1 VFKDLP
7 IHIQDTSNGLN
18 HNYHKYVIRFEN
30 KAMRDEIK
38 VRLNATIHYDKPLSE
53 NSMYKDIEHRKDDCI
68 NCKRIS
74 ETILSL
80 PIHPYLTD
88 EEVNK
93 ITNMVMITV

>member
-1 VFKDLP
+1 
-7 IHIQDTSNGLN
+7 
-18 HNYHKYVIRFEN
+18 
-30 KAMRDEIK
+30 
-38 VRLNATIHYDKPLSE
+38 
-53 NSMYKDIEHRKDDCI
+53 MYKDIEYRKDDCI

-93 ITNMVMITV
+93 ITNMVMIAV

>member
-1 VFKDLP
+1 
-7 IHIQDTSNGLN
+7 
-18 HNYHKYVIRFEN
+18 
-30 KAMRDEIK
+30 
-38 VRLNATIHYDKPLSE
+38 
-53 NSMYKDIEHRKDDCI
+53 MYKDIEHRKDDCI